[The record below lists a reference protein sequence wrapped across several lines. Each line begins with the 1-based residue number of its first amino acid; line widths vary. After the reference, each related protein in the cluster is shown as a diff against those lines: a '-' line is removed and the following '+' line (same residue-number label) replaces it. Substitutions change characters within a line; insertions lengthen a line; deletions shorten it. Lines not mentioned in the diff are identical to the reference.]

1 MSAAM
6 HVPYSPPPAA
16 PLEAAPEAPHPWDE
30 AAAGWDRHS
39 PMLRTWLHG
48 ITQQMLDACDIRP
61 GARVLDVAAG
71 AGEQTLDI
79 AARVGPAGFVVASD
93 ISPRILALARERF
106 QRAGFTRVTT
116 QVADAES
123 LPLAGAGF
131 DAEFDAA
138 VCRLGLMFCHRPQV
152 ALAGL
157 HAALRPGGR
166 LGVIVFSEAAGNP
179 CITVLMD
186 TARRHAGLAPLPG
199 EPAGSLLS
207 LGQPGLMARLLAEAG
222 FVDIDVHPVAAPMH
236 LPSRSAYIDF
246 TKSAGQPVMAMLAP
260 LSAAA
265 QAGAWHDIEQGLD
278 RYSTPRG
285 WVGPNELLLCTGT
298 RRMGRP

>member
-1 MSAAM
+1 MSDAM
-6 HVPYSPPPAA
+6 YVPYAAPPAA
-16 PLEAAPEAPHPWDE
+16 PPESSETPHPWDE

-39 PMLRTWLHG
+39 AMLRTWLHA

-71 AGEQTLDI
+71 AGDQTLDI
-79 AARVGPAGFVVASD
+79 AARVGPAGGVVASD
-93 ISPRILALARERF
+93 ISPRILALARQKL

-116 QVADAES
+116 QVADAEA
-123 LPLAGAGF
+123 LPLAG
-131 DAEFDAA
+131 AEFDAA
-138 VCRLGLMFCHRPQV
+138 VCRLGLMFCTRPQA

-166 LGVIVFSEAAGNP
+166 LGVIVFSEPARNP

-186 TARRHAGLAPLPG
+186 TARRHAGLAPLPCA
-199 EPAGSLLS
+199 PAGSLLS

-222 FVDIDVHPVAAPMH
+222 FDDIDVRPVAAPMH

-246 TKSAGQPVMAMLAP
+246 TKSAGQPVMALLAP

-265 QAGAWHDIEQGLD
+265 QAAAWHDIEQGLD
-278 RYSTPRG
+278 RYCTSGG
-285 WVGPNELLLCTGT
+285 WVGPNELLLCTAT
-298 RRMGRP
+298 RPNGRP

>member
-1 MSAAM
+1 MPVPSAAL
-6 HVPYSPPPAA
+6 PAAPPAA
-16 PLEAAPEAPHPWDE
+16 PPEVPHPWDE

-48 ITQQMLDACDIRP
+48 VTQQMLDACEIRP

-79 AARVGPAGFVVASD
+79 AARVGMAGVVVASD
-93 ISPRILALARERF
+93 ISPRILALAREKF
-106 QRAGFTRVTT
+106 QHAGFMHVTT
-116 QVADAES
+116 QVADAEA
-123 LPLAGAGF
+123 LPLAGA
-131 DAEFDAA
+131 AFDAA
-138 VCRLGLMFCHRPQV
+138 VCRLGLMFCTRPQA

-157 HAALRPGGR
+157 HAALRSGGR
-166 LGVIVFSEAAGNP
+166 LGVIVFSEPARNP

-186 TARRHAGLAPLPG
+186 TARRHAGLAPLPRA
-199 EPAGSLLS
+199 PAGSLLS

-222 FVDIDVHPVAAPMH
+222 FVDIDVRPVPAPMH

-246 TKSAGQPVMAMLAP
+246 AKSAGQPVMALLAP
-260 LSAAA
+260 LPAAA
-265 QAGAWHDIEQGLD
+265 QAAAWQDIAQALD
-278 RYSTPRG
+278 RYSTSGG

-298 RRMGRP
+298 RPLGRP

>member
-1 MSAAM
+1 MHMSR
-6 HVPYSPPPAA
+6 AA
-16 PLEAAPEAPHPWDE
+16 PPEAPHPWDE

-48 ITQQMLDACDIRP
+48 VTQQMLDACDIRP

-79 AARVGPAGFVVASD
+79 AARVGPTGAVVASD
-93 ISPRILALARERF
+93 ISPRILTLARAKL

-116 QVADAES
+116 LVADDEALPWASAGLDAE
-123 LPLAGAGF
+123 L

-138 VCRLGLMFCHRPQV
+138 VCRLGLMFCTRPPA

-157 HAALRPGGR
+157 YAALRPGGR
-166 LGVIVFSEAAGNP
+166 VGVIVFSEPARNP

-186 TARRHAGLAPLPG
+186 TARRHAGVAPLPG

-222 FVDIDVHPVAAPMH
+222 FVDIDVRPVAAPMH

-246 TKSAGQPVMAMLAP
+246 TKSAGQPVMALLAP

-265 QAGAWHDIEQGLD
+265 QAAAWHDIEQGLD
-278 RYSTPRG
+278 RYSTSGG

-298 RRMGRP
+298 RPVGRP

>member
-1 MSAAM
+1 MSAAL
-6 HVPYSPPPAA
+6 HVRYSPPSAAA
-16 PLEAAPEAPHPWDE
+16 PAAAPEASHPWDE

-48 ITQQMLDACDIRP
+48 VTQQMLDACDIRP

-79 AARVGPAGFVVASD
+79 AARVGPAGAVVASD
-93 ISPRILALARERF
+93 ISPGILALAREKL

-116 QVADAES
+116 LVADAEA

-138 VCRLGLMFCHRPQV
+138 VCRLGLMFCTRPQA

-166 LGVIVFSEAAGNP
+166 LGVIVFSEPARNP

-186 TARRHAGLAPLPG
+186 TARRHAGLAPLPHA
-199 EPAGSLLS
+199 PAGSLLS
-207 LGQPGLMARLLAEAG
+207 LGPPGLMARLLAQAG
-222 FVDIDVHPVAAPMH
+222 FVDIDVRPVAAPMH
-236 LPSRSAYIDF
+236 LPSRSVYTHF
-246 TKSAGQPVMAMLAP
+246 TKSAGQPVMALLAP

-265 QAGAWHDIEQGLD
+265 QAAAWHDIEQGLD
-278 RYSTPRG
+278 RYSTSSG
-285 WVGPNELLLCTGT
+285 WVGPNELLLCTAT
-298 RRMGRP
+298 RPHGRP

>member
-1 MSAAM
+1 MSAALETAALSS
-6 HVPYSPPPAA
+6 VPVQ
-16 PLEAAPEAPHPWDE
+16 HPWDE
-30 AAAGWDRHS
+30 AAEGWDRHS

-48 ITQQMLDACDIRP
+48 VTQQMLDACHIRP

-79 AARVGPAGFVVASD
+79 AARVGPAGGVVASD
-93 ISPRILALARERF
+93 ISPRILALAREKL

-116 QVADAES
+116 QVADAEA
-123 LPLAGAGF
+123 LPVAG
-131 DAEFDAA
+131 AEFDAA
-138 VCRLGLMFCHRPQV
+138 VCRLGLMFCTRPQA

-166 LGVIVFSEAAGNP
+166 LGVIVFSEPDRNP

-186 TARRHAGLAPLPG
+186 TARRHAGPAPLSSA
-199 EPAGSLLS
+199 PAGSLLS

-222 FVDIDVHPVAAPMH
+222 FVDIDVRPVAAPMH
-236 LPSRSAYIDF
+236 LPSRSTYIDF
-246 TKSAGQPVMAMLAP
+246 AKSAGQPVMALLAP

-265 QAGAWHDIEQGLD
+265 QAAAWHDIEQGLD
-278 RYSTPRG
+278 RYGTPGG

-298 RRMGRP
+298 RPASWP

>member
-6 HVPYSPPPAA
+6 HVSRAA
-16 PLEAAPEAPHPWDE
+16 PAEAPHPWDE

-48 ITQQMLDACDIRP
+48 VTQQMLDACDIRP

-79 AARVGPAGFVVASD
+79 AARVGPAGGVVASD
-93 ISPRILALARERF
+93 ISPGILALAREKL

-116 QVADAES
+116 QVADAEA
-123 LPLAGAGF
+123 LPLAG
-131 DAEFDAA
+131 AEFDAA
-138 VCRLGLMFCHRPQV
+138 VCRLGLMFCTRPQA

-166 LGVIVFSEAAGNP
+166 LGVIVFSEAARNP

-186 TARRHAGLAPLPG
+186 TARRHAGLAPLPCA
-199 EPAGSLLS
+199 PAGSLLS

-222 FVDIDVHPVAAPMH
+222 FDDVDVRPVAAPMH

-246 TKSAGQPVMAMLAP
+246 TKSAGQPVMALLAP

-265 QAGAWHDIEQGLD
+265 QASAWHDIEQGLD
-278 RYSTPRG
+278 RYSTSGG

-298 RRMGRP
+298 RPVGRP